1 MTRLRGREKAT
12 RPRCFADKRALG
24 VAVAAIGAFIEL
36 YTTQALL
43 PLLMREFAATPA
55 EVSRTVSASTF
66 AVALIAP
73 FTGAVA
79 DTLGRKRVIVTALFL
94 LAVPTALAAF
104 AQSLEELVF
113 WRFVQ
118 GLLLPPIFAVTV
130 AYIGEEFPAEATA
143 MTGLYVAASGIG
155 GFLSR
160 FLTGILAEHFGWRVA
175 FLGLAVV
182 TLACAV
188 GGTLLLPRERRF
200 RKSASIVAGFRFM
213 AAHLRNPR
221 LLATFAVGFGVLF
234 SFVGAFTYVNFLLAA
249 PPYDLSTAALGT
261 IFVVYLVGIATAPL
275 SGPIV
280 ARIGRRRLVAL
291 SGGVWIA
298 GLLVTLVPHL
308 PVILLGLALC
318 VSCGFMCQ
326 SCATS
331 YVAITARQGRSSA
344 VGLYVAF
351 YYVGGGL
358 GAVVPGYAWSFAGW
372 PGCVAIVSLVVA
384 LIAVFAWFFWRD
396 PA

>member
-1 MTRLRGREKAT
+1 
-12 RPRCFADKRALG
+12 

-36 YTTQALL
+36 YATQALL
-43 PLLMREFAATPA
+43 PLLVREFAATTA

-66 AVALIAP
+66 AVAIIAP
-73 FTGAVA
+73 FTGAFA
-79 DTLGRKRVIVTALFL
+79 DAIGRKRVIVTAMFL
-94 LAVPTALAAF
+94 LVVPTALAGLAPTLD
-104 AQSLEELVF
+104 ALVF

-143 MTGLYVAASGIG
+143 MTGLYVAASGVG

-160 FLTGILAEHFGWRVA
+160 FLSGILAEHYGWRA
-175 FLGLAVV
+175 SFFGLAVV
-182 TLACAV
+182 TLACAITIAV
-188 GGTLLLPRERRF
+188 FLPKERRF
-200 RKSASIVAGFRFM
+200 LKSASIVAGFRFM

-234 SFVGAFTYVNFLLAA
+234 AFVGLFTYINFVLAA
-249 PPYDLSTAALGT
+249 PPFLLSTQALGT
-261 IFVVYLVGIATAPL
+261 IFVVYLVGIVLPPFSAPL
-275 SGPIV
+275 V
-280 ARIGRRRLVAL
+280 ERIGRRGLVAAA
-291 SGGVWIA
+291 SGVWIL
-298 GLLVTLVPHL
+298 GLCITLVPSL
-308 PVILLGLALC
+308 AMIMLGLALC
-318 VSCGFMCQ
+318 VSCGFLCQ

-331 YVAITARQGRSSA
+331 YVAVTARQARSSA

-351 YYVGGGL
+351 YYVGGGA
-358 GAVVPGYAWSFAGW
+358 GAVVVGYGWSAGGW

-384 LIAVFAWFFWRD
+384 LVAVFAWFFWRD